1 MITRRHFGVITG
13 GALASFALGRAGGGR
28 VVARPANDGRL
39 TARPRSDIK
48 ASSNNQGPLGLD
60 RTRDAILQL
69 PGTAAEA
76 PLPLLVM
83 FHGGNG
89 SAEGVLGRL
98 GSATGDAG
106 IAVLAPNARGSSW
119 SETRS
124 GFGPDI
130 SFVDRALKRVFE
142 TVAVDARRIAIGGF
156 SDGATYALAL
166 GLTNGDL
173 FSWVLAFSPAVLVA
187 GIPHGTPRI
196 FISHGDVDPVL
207 PIDRCS
213 RRIVPDLRSRGYD
226 VTYREF
232 AGAHEIPAEIASAG
246 IKWMTGSSALQ
257 RR

>member
-13 GALASFALGRAGGGR
+13 GALASFALGRAGCGR
-28 VVARPANDGRL
+28 LVARPANNGRL

-48 ASSNNQGPLGLD
+48 APLNNQGPLGLD

-69 PGTAAEA
+69 PATRTEA

-98 GSATGDAG
+98 GSAPGDAG

-130 SFVDRALKRVFE
+130 SFLNRALERVFE

-166 GLTNGDL
+166 GLRNGDL
-173 FSWVLAFSPAVLVA
+173 FPWVLAFSPAALVA
-187 GIPHGTPRI
+187 GTPHGTPRI
-196 FISHGDVDPVL
+196 FVSHGDADPVL
-207 PIDRCS
+207 PIERSS
-213 RRIVPDLRSRGYD
+213 RRIVPELRSRGYD

-232 AGAHEIPAEIASAG
+232 TGAHEIPTDIASAAL
-246 IKWMTGSSALQ
+246 KWMTGASSLPQ
-257 RR
+257 S